1 MSGSSAGGSGSS
13 PAPDPSIAES
23 IQRAQAIAASLARS
37 KGGLSTPPVP
47 PAPVGPLP
55 STASSGFSHRP
66 PSASASRGSH
76 ISPRGPSNFDY
87 GGPHES
93 GFSQGPAGRG
103 SLHHVSPR
111 GGSSHDQG
119 GIHGAAE
126 RQAPHILPVPGRNE
140 GSWNSVDAAAAIAAQ
155 QKQLMQQRAR
165 KAAVRAMATVCA
177 AIPKPDL
184 RDPDLLGADIKKT
197 AVGQP
202 GSSPD
207 AWQQLQHVEVIAS
220 LRRRTGAGFVLRGSP
235 LQQHQLQQQQA
246 LQGLY
251 VRVVGEDQETL
262 YRGAVAAWSCLSP
275 PQYLPAPADAAD
287 DETFDC
293 TTAMAGED
301 EEFLKD
307 VCQRTGALIDIEQ
320 DQAPGYAHGGGER
333 TGLRYA
339 ARACTQGAAEK
350 ALRLLRWRLVCIE
363 EAWRQHNA
371 HGFTRDASPTGHKG
385 GWRESPYGLVS
396 SAVQQEHL
404 VLAQPLLPLLAFSLG
419 PRSRR
424 REHRIRAAEFRA

>member
-119 GIHGAAE
+119 GTHGAAE

-155 QKQLMQQRAR
+155 QKQ
-165 KAAVRAMATVCA
+165 VRGNRNNSNNSGRNNSC
-177 AIPKPDL
+177 
-184 RDPDLLGADIKKT
+184 
-197 AVGQP
+197 
-202 GSSPD
+202 
-207 AWQQLQHVEVIAS
+207 VEY
-220 LRRRTGAGFVLRGSP
+220 G
-235 LQQHQLQQQQA
+235 H
-246 LQGLY
+246 
-251 VRVVGEDQETL
+251 
-262 YRGAVAAWSCLSP
+262 
-275 PQYLPAPADAAD
+275 
-287 DETFDC
+287 DC
-293 TTAMAGED
+293 
-301 EEFLKD
+301 
-307 VCQRTGALIDIEQ
+307 C
-320 DQAPGYAHGGGER
+320 
-333 TGLRYA
+333 
-339 ARACTQGAAEK
+339 
-350 ALRLLRWRLVCIE
+350 
-363 EAWRQHNA
+363 
-371 HGFTRDASPTGHKG
+371 
-385 GWRESPYGLVS
+385 
-396 SAVQQEHL
+396 
-404 VLAQPLLPLLAFSLG
+404 
-419 PRSRR
+419 
-424 REHRIRAAEFRA
+424 